1 MLKRM
6 LLTVSLGLGAGL
18 VQAQEVLRVHGWEG
32 RLAPSVIEAFNAALD
47 RAEQDRAVVVITG
60 QPGIL
65 SGGYDLKVMT
75 SGPQN
80 AVELVAA
87 GSTLARRMLAHPYPI
102 IVACPGHAVAKGAF
116 ILLSADYR
124 LGVEGPFSIGLNEVQ
139 IGMTM
144 HHVGIELARDRLRK
158 SAFHRSVINGEMF
171 DPQGALEAGFLDK
184 VVPVEELPSATRA
197 IAKQLQKINMTAH
210 RNTKLKVRKALLET
224 LDAAIE
230 LDRQH
235 LV

>member
-1 MLKRM
+1 
-6 LLTVSLGLGAGL
+6 
-18 VQAQEVLRVHGWEG
+18 
-32 RLAPSVIEAFNAALD
+32 
-47 RAEQDRAVVVITG
+47 
-60 QPGIL
+60 
-65 SGGYDLKVMT
+65 
-75 SGPQN
+75 
-80 AVELVAA
+80 
-87 GSTLARRMLAHPYPI
+87 MLAHPYPI

-124 LGVEGPFSIGLNEVQ
+124 IGVEGPFNIGLNEVQ

-171 DPQGALEAGFLDK
+171 DPQGAVEAGFLDK
-184 VVPVEELPSATRA
+184 VVPVGELMVVANA
-197 IAKQLQKINMTAH
+197 VAQQMKKINMTAH

-230 LDRQH
+230 LDKQH